1 MSNLRF
7 RKVYVKNA
15 DLRWH
20 VLDRDDN
27 VVTKCQSPGAADEII
42 RELFAKPEQFTFDFR
57 LPLTI
62 FCPPPVGYVLKPK
75 EETTLSITIKAPTI
89 EDAKNKLEIAL
100 EKLVESV

>member
-1 MSNLRF
+1 M
-7 RKVYVKNA
+7 KND
-15 DLRWH
+15 DLKWH
-20 VLDRDDN
+20 ILDRDDN
-27 VVTKCQSPGAADEII
+27 LVRKCLSPGEAEVVLK
-42 RELFAKPEQFTFDFR
+42 ELWAKPEEFNFDFR

-89 EDAKNKLEIAL
+89 EDAKNKLKIAL